1 MKKILFII
9 LSIFS
14 LSAQAQQQQQVL
26 KNKRGIMIL
35 PQRGNYCIGIS
46 ANPFFTYF
54 GNMFNNSTTS
64 NSPAFTFANTDQT
77 IFGKYMKTNNMAYR
91 ANFRIG
97 ISNTNYVYNV
107 LDLSPGAAQNATVSD
122 LFKRRGKNIGLSFGV
137 EKRKGNTRMQGVY
150 GVEGFISFA
159 SGNDRYEYGNKLEN
173 LDTGYRRLTEFSLS
187 NSLSIGFRGFAGV
200 EYFIAPN
207 ISIGGELG
215 YGPNFT
221 LNSAPKQSIEQYDF
235 AKGTAIIE
243 TKEVNPKTQSI
254 SLDTD
259 NSKGVIKLLFY
270 F

>member
-1 MKKILFII
+1 MKKHLIII

-14 LSAQAQQQQQVL
+14 LSAQAQQQVL

-54 GNMFNNSTTS
+54 GNMFNNSTAS
-64 NSPAFTFANTDQT
+64 NPPSFTFANSEQT
-77 IFGKYMKTNNMAYR
+77 IFGKYMKTNTMAYR

-97 ISNTNYVYNV
+97 ISNTNNVYNV

-122 LFKRRGKNIGLSFGV
+122 VFKHRSKNIGLSFGV
-137 EKRKGNTRMQGVY
+137 EKRKGSTRMQGIY
-150 GVEGFISFA
+150 GVEGFAGFS
-159 SGNDRYEYGNKLEN
+159 SGKDIYTYGNKLEN
-173 LDTGYRRLTEFSLS
+173 LDTGFRRLTEFSLS
-187 NSLSIGFRGFAGV
+187 NSFSVGLRGFVGV

-207 ISIGGELG
+207 FSIGGELG

-221 LNSAPKQSIEQYDF
+221 FNSAPKQSIEQYDF
-235 AKGTAIIE
+235 ATGTATTE
-243 TKEVNPKTQSI
+243 TKEVNPKTQNI

-259 NSKGVIKLLFY
+259 NTKGIVKLLFY

>member
-1 MKKILFII
+1 MKKHFIII

-14 LSAQAQQQQQVL
+14 LSAFAEQQPVL

-54 GNMFNNSTTS
+54 GNMFNNSSAS
-64 NSPAFTFANTDQT
+64 NSPSFTFANSEQT
-77 IFGKYMKTNNMAYR
+77 IFGKYMKTNTMAYR

-97 ISNTNYVYNV
+97 ISNTSNVYNV
-107 LDLSPGAAQNATVSD
+107 IDLSPGAAQNAMVSD
-122 LFKRRGKNIGLSFGV
+122 VFKRGSKNIGLGFGI

-150 GVEGFISFA
+150 GIEGFIGYS
-159 SGNDRYEYGNKLEN
+159 SVKDKYEYGNKLEN
-173 LDTGYRRLTEFSLS
+173 LDTGFRRLTEFSLS
-187 NSLSIGFRGFAGV
+187 NSFSVGLRGFVGV

-207 ISIGGELG
+207 FSIGGELG
-215 YGPNFT
+215 YGPSFT
-221 LNSAPKQSIEQYDF
+221 FNSAPKQTFEQYDF
-235 AKGTAIIE
+235 ATA
-243 TKEVNPKTQSI
+243 TATTFSNQPMPKTTVF

-259 NSKGVIKLLFY
+259 NARGIIKLLFY

>member
-1 MKKILFII
+1 MKKHLIII

-14 LSAQAQQQQQVL
+14 LSAFAQQQQVL

-35 PQRGNYCIGIS
+35 PQRGNYCIGIN
-46 ANPFFTYF
+46 ANPFFNYL
-54 GNMFNNSTTS
+54 GNMFNNSTGS
-64 NSPAFTFANTDQT
+64 NSPSFTFANADQT
-77 IFGKYMKTNNMAYR
+77 IYGKYMKSNNMAYR

-97 ISNTNYVYNV
+97 ISNINNVYNV

-122 LFKRRGKNIGLSFGV
+122 VFKRRSKNIGLGFGI

-150 GVEGFISFA
+150 GIEGFIAFSSA
-159 SGNDRYEYGNKLEN
+159 KEKYQYGNKLEN
-173 LDTGYRRLTEFSLS
+173 LDTGFRRLTEFTLS
-187 NSLSIGFRGFAGV
+187 NSFSVGFRGFVGV

-207 ISIGGELG
+207 FSIGGELG

-221 LNSAPKQSIEQYDF
+221 FNSAPKQSIEQYDF
-235 AKGTAIIE
+235 ATGTATTE
-243 TKEVNPKTQSI
+243 TKEVNPKTTNI

-259 NSKGVIKLLFY
+259 NARGNIKLLFY